1 MTATTSQPRAF
12 TGRRAA
18 LQALTESA
26 YLEAQALAREHGS
39 PPAALEKEK
48 APATDRQEPSVK
60 FKLPGYHFGPARKG
74 RR

>member
-26 YLEAQALAREHGS
+26 YLEAQALAREQ
-39 PPAALEKEK
+39 EKEK
-48 APATDRQEPSVK
+48 APTTDRQEPSVK

>member
-1 MTATTSQPRAF
+1 MTAATRQPRAF

-26 YLEAQALAREHGS
+26 YLEAQALAQ
-39 PPAALEKEK
+39 AQEKEK